1 MFIEEKIDGV
11 VVASYEIT
19 ALSEIKQ
26 AVGRDIYVDG
36 EIFISDDWSDFEMQ
50 FDKLLKAFA
59 FVVLD
64 EINILRN
71 KASLAERTVAQ
82 LKTAVKNKYDTI

>member
-36 EIFISDDWSDFEMQ
+36 SLFISDDWSDFEIK
-50 FDKLLKAFA
+50 FDKLMKAFA
-59 FVVLD
+59 LVVLD
-64 EINILRN
+64 EINALRSQ
-71 KASLAERTVAQ
+71 AGLSTRTIAQ
-82 LKTAVKNKYDTI
+82 LKTAVKNKYNTL